1 MNERLSAC
9 ITVFVCNLEP
19 IVGSVVGILG
29 CKYGDR
35 MDMLHIT
42 WRMLQCSACSGS
54 WTIYLMQSLL
64 SSLAMRFS
72 DTAFFLEID
81 MGIVVGLGWSD
92 SQSERCTETCS
103 TAGDAAVLQVGNIQT
118 AGTFKP
124 SQSSSS
130 SIANLYFKLRK
141 KCRDCRETAAVTA
154 DTAAGSVNHLRVA
167 EDLIRL
173 LLVTLLFIACP
184 RLMSLLISLSTPN
197 TFLCP
202 CRDLRSRES
211 GPGVNARRAWPG
223 GH

>member
-167 EDLIRL
+167 RSSHQIATRD
-173 LLVTLLFIACP
+173 TFIHCMP
-184 RLMSLLISLSTPN
+184 EVNVSVDIFVNSKYVSLS
-197 TFLCP
+197 LQ
-202 CRDLRSRES
+202 RSEIS
-211 GPGVNARRAWPG
+211 GVGAG
-223 GH
+223 C